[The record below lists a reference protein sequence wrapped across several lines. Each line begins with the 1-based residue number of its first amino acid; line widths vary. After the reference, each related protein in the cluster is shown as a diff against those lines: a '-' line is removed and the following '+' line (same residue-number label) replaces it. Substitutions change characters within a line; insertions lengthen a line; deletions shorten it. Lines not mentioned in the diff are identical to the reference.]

1 MNARQL
7 IKTTW
12 RRRSWLFN
20 GLGPRKILNLMEAT
34 RDFVL
39 KRETT
44 SALPAVVKIDISP
57 ICNLSCT
64 MCIHADPNGSEF
76 LERQVFARDHRMT
89 IEQYTR
95 IIEQIRHR
103 TASVSL
109 YTWGDPL
116 THPELPEMCRIA
128 ADAGLQVHISTNF
141 SFKLSDDRI
150 RTLVESGLS
159 HLTVCVDGLSQEN
172 YQRTRVGGRIEW
184 VLSNL
189 ERTCRF
195 RSELERDVPLVEV
208 QYIKYRHNVH
218 EEEPARRLCQGFG
231 VDEFCSFWGALHNL
245 ADIMP
250 ENVPTIRPKPNG
262 LLPGCYWPHFS
273 TVIKYNGD
281 VIPCCEHRA
290 AAQHAPGLDARVLG
304 NVFDDGLEAV
314 WNGDAYRKTRRLVS
328 NPERSETEPELKKN
342 FCDGCFVIF
351 DTEIAKP
358 RRWAS
363 DHDFDELYTQTEGK
377 RPRRRPKSLTAR
389 EG

>member
-128 ADAGLQVHISTNF
+128 ADAGLQVHISTKGI
-141 SFKLSDDRI
+141 S
-150 RTLVESGLS
+150 
-159 HLTVCVDGLSQEN
+159 
-172 YQRTRVGGRIEW
+172 
-184 VLSNL
+184 
-189 ERTCRF
+189 
-195 RSELERDVPLVEV
+195 P
-208 QYIKYRHNVH
+208 
-218 EEEPARRLCQGFG
+218 
-231 VDEFCSFWGALHNL
+231 
-245 ADIMP
+245 
-250 ENVPTIRPKPNG
+250 
-262 LLPGCYWPHFS
+262 
-273 TVIKYNGD
+273 
-281 VIPCCEHRA
+281 
-290 AAQHAPGLDARVLG
+290 
-304 NVFDDGLEAV
+304 
-314 WNGDAYRKTRRLVS
+314 
-328 NPERSETEPELKKN
+328 
-342 FCDGCFVIF
+342 
-351 DTEIAKP
+351 
-358 RRWAS
+358 
-363 DHDFDELYTQTEGK
+363 
-377 RPRRRPKSLTAR
+377 SLQ
-389 EG
+389 